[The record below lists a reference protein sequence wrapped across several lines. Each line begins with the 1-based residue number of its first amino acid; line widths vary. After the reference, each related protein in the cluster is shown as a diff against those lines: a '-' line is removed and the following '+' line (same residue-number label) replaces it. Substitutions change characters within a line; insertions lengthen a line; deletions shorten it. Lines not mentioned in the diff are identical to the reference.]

1 MGGFKLIGE
10 RYVIQSTAPVVC
22 YCQGFV
28 GEIDGI
34 TERRL
39 ASKSTKVLDPHEDL
53 PVPLRGSFLRQ
64 HTPDDMSYQVSPRG
78 VDDVILGEKETDLA
92 VDGYGSSA
100 LQFATIQ

>member
-1 MGGFKLIGE
+1 MCARNIKELDSTVIKAMGGFKLIGE
-10 RYVIQSTAPVVC
+10 KYVIQSTAPVVC

-53 PVPLRGSFLRQ
+53 PVPLRGSFLR
-64 HTPDDMSYQVSPRG
+64 HHIPDDHVISGSPPRC
-78 VDDVILGEKETDLA
+78 
-92 VDGYGSSA
+92 
-100 LQFATIQ
+100 